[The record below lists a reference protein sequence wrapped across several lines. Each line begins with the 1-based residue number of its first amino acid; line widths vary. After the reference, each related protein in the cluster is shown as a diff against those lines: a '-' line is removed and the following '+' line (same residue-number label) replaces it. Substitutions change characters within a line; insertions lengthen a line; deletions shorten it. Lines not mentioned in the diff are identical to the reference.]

1 MTSENRYKAYIIAA
15 IIAVSLVQGLWL
27 FKGSVFDNVD
37 SGLINYIGQASYL
50 TSLYNSFFIW
60 TTLNYTGFITSTGS
74 PIGIFLSVI
83 DLLIV
88 TPLGE
93 GIGSGVYFGLL
104 IAAGN
109 LGIFFLIYKVLDKYP
124 IRARAVSGFLGIAIF
139 SFYTAV
145 NNGPGY
151 NLTGTFLPLSIFFT
165 YLLYR
170 HLEQHGT
177 KLTSSAYLGTI
188 FFLILSLAALFAF
201 GGDAYAIQDV
211 LEVSI
216 IMLVLVAFSSK
227 KKKVFFIFLAVL
239 LLAIA
244 INASMYS
251 TAALFTGKVGNQ
263 FFNSGSIAIIH
274 DYNYQNI
281 FTSLQ
286 LYAQTNYLYEYYEL
300 SYFILA
306 IASLFFAIEAK
317 EREKKAMVISVFVAF
332 FFILL
337 IWDNFSP
344 PFGAVFSF
352 LINHI
357 KELLVFRYSGSSLYY
372 LVQFAYAFLA
382 GIGSGF
388 LYGKISVIAKDQTSR
403 KVVLSVFSIFVIS
416 LILVVA
422 YYGEYNSYKT
432 YSGITIPQHVDKIAA
447 YINSHN
453 GYFNVAALPVQAP
466 FYHFDT
472 WYKGTDIYSYLV
484 DKSVFPGGYNSQ
496 NELFFPSSY
505 GEYFGAASSEQNPV
519 PKNYSSAFQN
529 IFGVLGIRYVIVQGD
544 SIVGT
549 TGFSANAMVDNLDN
563 DTEMKMVFSSGPS
576 KVYESSNYVPLV
588 YASNLDIIQ
597 SNTTSG
603 IYAAISNSSFEIQN
617 YSVYDPASFDGY
629 SPIGKMVAYE
639 VRPFSKPNVSFDYAN
654 PTYVVV
660 HVSNATT
667 PFYLVF
673 RESYDPSWSAYF
685 SNGTEISPSDH
696 LLVNGF
702 ANAWY
707 IDAKG
712 SYTIH
717 IYYAL
722 QTYADIA
729 WVVSF
734 AALFATLGIGVY
746 GWKESKMAKARV
758 KKRK

>member
-1 MTSENRYKAYIIAA
+1 MTRENRYKTYLIAA

-27 FKGSVFDNVD
+27 FKGMAFDNVD
-37 SGLINYIGQASYL
+37 SGLINYISQTSYL

-74 PIGIFLSVI
+74 PIGLFISVI
-83 DLLIV
+83 DFLIV
-88 TPLGE
+88 VPLGE
-93 GIGSGVYFGLL
+93 GIGSGIYFGLL

-109 LGIFFLIYKVLDKYP
+109 LGIFFLIYEILERYP
-124 IRARAVSGFLGIAIF
+124 FGARAVSGFLGIAIF

-151 NLTGTFLPLSIFFT
+151 NLTGTFLPLSILFA
-165 YLLYR
+165 YLLYKR
-170 HLEQHGT
+170 VAQNRARRASLST
-177 KLTSSAYLGTI
+177 YFVTLFL
-188 FFLILSLAALFAF
+188 LILSLSALFAF
-201 GGDAYAIQDV
+201 GSDAYAIQDV

-216 IMLVLVAFSSK
+216 IMLVLTAFSPK
-227 KKKVFFIFLAVL
+227 KKKTFALFLAALV
-239 LLAIA
+239 LAIS
-244 INASMYS
+244 INASMYL
-251 TAALFTGKVGNQ
+251 TAGIFTGKVGNQ

-281 FTSLQ
+281 FSSLQ
-286 LYAQTNYLYEYYEL
+286 LYAQTNYLSEYYEI

-306 IASLFFAIEAK
+306 VAALFFALEVK
-317 EREKKAMVISVFVAF
+317 DVEKKAMILSVFVAF

-372 LVQFAYAFLA
+372 IVQFSYAFLA
-382 GIGSGF
+382 GVGSGF
-388 LYGKISVIAKDQTSR
+388 LYGKIASRVKDPNSR
-403 KVVLSVFSIFVIS
+403 KVALSVFSIFVIS

-432 YSGITIPQHVDKIAA
+432 YSGIIIPQHVDKIAS
-447 YINSHN
+447 YINSHS

-472 WYKGTDIYSYLV
+472 WYRGTDVYAYLV

-505 GEYFGAASSEQNPV
+505 GEYFGVANSEQNTV
-519 PKNYSSAFQN
+519 SENYSDSYQN
-529 IFGVLGIRYVIVQGD
+529 IFGVLGIKYVIVQGD
-544 SIVGT
+544 SVVGT
-549 TGFSANAMVDNLDN
+549 TSFSANAMVDNLN
-563 DTEMKMVFSSGPS
+563 SNPEMKRVFSSGPS
-576 KVYESSNYVPLV
+576 EVYENSNYVPLV
-588 YASNLDIIQ
+588 YASNLDIVP
-597 SNTTSG
+597 SNTTAG
-603 IYAAISNSSFEIQN
+603 IYSAISNSSFDIQN
-617 YSVYDPASFDGY
+617 DSVYDPASFDGY
-629 SPIGKMVAYE
+629 SPIGKMVAYT
-639 VRPFSKPNVSFDYAN
+639 VKPFSKPMISFNYSN
-654 PTYVVV
+654 PTYAVV

-673 RESYDPSWSAYF
+673 RESYDPSWSAYY
-685 SNGTEISPSDH
+685 SNGTEISQSDH

-717 IYYAL
+717 IYYTL

-729 WVVSF
+729 WIVSF
-734 AALFATLGIGVY
+734 AALFATIGVGVY
-746 GWKESKMAKARV
+746 GWKAAKRATR
-758 KKRK
+758 RRNR